1 VVLLQEIFGVNSHV
15 RHKADECAAAGWL
28 AVAPGLFDRVERG
41 LELPCAE
48 IPRGMA
54 CVGAITEDMLLADM
68 QAAIDFAAE
77 VGPVSVI
84 GSCWGAS
91 TTATATT
98 TQGCCWRSRCS
109 RPASRSW
116 PRSATRRRGVSVLR
130 RIHHTRRVRHEPD
143 YSWMRMQSR
152 WRGRS
157 MDVRSHSNPRAGR
170 LAFAA
175 LCVALLQSG
184 LVPAPAAAAA
194 PASRS
199 FRDCPTC
206 PELVRIAPGR
216 FLMGSTEAEGAASK
230 LRPERAAAERP
241 QHEVRIAAPF
251 AIGRF
256 EVTVGQFAAF
266 AKDSGRDYATCFVLS
281 GGAWKPD
288 PRASW
293 QSPGHDVT
301 PEQPATC
308 LSADDFDA
316 YLAWLSAKTGHRYRF
331 PTEAEWEYVART
343 GVAEVAV
350 LTPESSAACRQ
361 LNAGDASFSAVRGPT
376 WPTLACDDG
385 FAATAPVGR
394 FPANRHGL
402 HDMFGNVAEF
412 VADCFT
418 TSHEG
423 APVDGSARTDAT
435 GCAIRVVKGASWAAE
450 PGSLRPAV
458 RQGIPRNLRGDG
470 HGLRVVRE
478 IDAEVQRQ

>member
-1 VVLLQEIFGVNSHV
+1 MD
-15 RHKADECAAAGWL
+15 A
-28 AVAPGLFDRVERG
+28 
-41 LELPCAE
+41 
-48 IPRGMA
+48 
-54 CVGAITEDMLLADM
+54 
-68 QAAIDFAAE
+68 
-77 VGPVSVI
+77 
-84 GSCWGAS
+84 
-91 TTATATT
+91 
-98 TQGCCWRSRCS
+98 RSRPVPS
-109 RPASRSW
+109 
-116 PRSATRRRGVSVLR
+116 
-130 RIHHTRRVRHEPD
+130 
-143 YSWMRMQSR
+143 
-152 WRGRS
+152 
-157 MDVRSHSNPRAGR
+157 AGR
-170 LAFAA
+170 RAFAA
-175 LCVALLQSG
+175 LFAALLLSS

-194 PASRS
+194 PASRP
-199 FRDCPTC
+199 FRDCPSC
-206 PELVRIAPGR
+206 PELVRVAPGR

-241 QHEVRIAAPF
+241 QHEVTIAAPF

-288 PRASW
+288 PKASW
-293 QSPGHDVT
+293 QAPGHDVT
-301 PEQPATC
+301 PAQPATC

-343 GVAEVAV
+343 G
-350 LTPESSAACRQ
+350 LTYVTVWTPDAPAACRQ

-376 WPTLACDDG
+376 WPTFACNDG

-394 FPANRHGL
+394 FPADRLGV
-402 HDMFGNVAEF
+402 HDLFGNVAEF

-418 TSHEG
+418 PSHAG
-423 APVDGSARTDAT
+423 APVDGSARTDAA

-478 IDAEVQRQ
+478 LEPEVKPK